1 MSKNSDLASIRL
13 RTEHELSDA
22 FALAGR
28 FLSRAKIT
36 DKDFPFEFST
46 ELFAAV
52 SLEIAWNEENGT
64 FKDVLDRIADPE
76 WNSTKDMLDNANS
89 MMSDYGRLLVEG
101 HIKTKETH
109 WAHSF
114 SRKIS
119 DIPTEVAALSL
130 VRQCYAHWME
140 ALQAYYK
147 YCDAI
152 AQQQADF
159 VASKATQVLT
169 RNTAPVSVKVSAM
182 DRLDEMIG
190 LDGVKSA
197 VRELINMANYDAR
210 RKEEGLPTNNAGSL
224 HLVFAGNPGTGKT
237 AVAELVA
244 KIYMENGLLKKGHLV
259 VVDRTMLMG
268 EHIGKTENIMRKF
281 VEEAM
286 DGVLFID
293 EAHTL
298 FKKESPND
306 YGHDVIA
313 SLLTTLENN
322 RDCLA
327 VILAGYK
334 DKMEEFFTANDGLI
348 SRFPTIIE
356 FKDYEPDALVRILCQ
371 FLDGG
376 KYYYDV
382 GVKKAIRLQM
392 EEMHRNKKETFANG
406 RDVRNFFFGIVKK
419 HASRLAGMPKG
430 TDMQRLLVEDIPNI
444 YPPRLALCGGS
455 DPKQAGEMP

>member
-1 MSKNSDLASIRL
+1 MSKDSGSDNIRL
-13 RTEHELSDA
+13 KTRHELDDA
-22 FALAGR
+22 FALAGQ
-28 FLSRAKIT
+28 FLSRAKTT
-36 DKDFPFEFST
+36 DKDFPFEFSKA
-46 ELFAAV
+46 LFAV
-52 SLEIAWNEENGT
+52 VWVQIGVWKVNRT
-64 FKDVLDRIADPE
+64 FKDVLDHIADPE
-76 WNSTKDMLDNANS
+76 WDSTKKMLSCSSDM
-89 MMSDYGRLLVEG
+89 
-101 HIKTKETH
+101 
-109 WAHSF
+109 
-114 SRKIS
+114 IS
-119 DIPTEVAALSL
+119 HYCALADVDINDTGFWSNGLWIMIRDLPSEVAALNL
-130 VRQCYAHWME
+130 VRQCYAHWLE

-147 YCDAI
+147 YCDSVSQQKAAFH
-152 AQQQADF
+152 AQNLIPAPIQ
-159 VASKATQVLT
+159 
-169 RNTAPVSVKVSAM
+169 NTAPVLVKVSAM

-237 AVAELVA
+237 AVAELIA

-322 RDCLA
+322 RNCLA

-356 FKDYEPDALVRILCQ
+356 FEDYEPDALVRILYQ

-382 GVKKAIRLQM
+382 DVKKAIRLQM

-419 HASRLAGMPKG
+419 HASRLAGSPKG

-444 YPPRLALCGGS
+444 YTPRLALCGGS
-455 DPKQAGEMP
+455 DLKQAGEKP

>member
-1 MSKNSDLASIRL
+1 MSKNFDFARIRSG
-13 RTEHELSDA
+13 TKHELSDA
-22 FALAGR
+22 LALAAQ

-52 SLEIAWNEENGT
+52 SLEIVHNEENGT
-64 FKDVLDRIADPE
+64 FKDVLDYIADPN
-76 WNSTKDMLDNANS
+76 WDSTRQMLINAHVNLTMYNSVL
-89 MMSDYGRLLVEG
+89 
-101 HIKTKETH
+101 
-109 WAHSF
+109 
-114 SRKIS
+114 
-119 DIPTEVAALSL
+119 PTEVVALSL

-140 ALQAYYK
+140 ALQAHYK
-147 YCDAI
+147 NCDSL
-152 AQQQADF
+152 AQQ
-159 VASKATQVLT
+159 KAAWAT
-169 RNTAPVSVKVSAM
+169 RNATPAPIQNTAPVPAKISAM

-237 AVAELVA
+237 AVAELIA

-356 FKDYEPDALVRILCQ
+356 FEDYEPDALARILYQ

-376 KYYYDV
+376 KYYYDMD
-382 GVKKAIRLQM
+382 VKKAIRLQM
-392 EEMHRNKKETFANG
+392 EEMHRNKKDTFANG

-430 TDMQRLLVEDIPNI
+430 TDMQRLWVEDIPNI
-444 YPPRLALCGGS
+444 YPLHLALCGGL
-455 DPKQAGEMP
+455 DQKQAGEKP